1 MQLPVLRVLDGKSK
15 VWLRR
20 ERMGK
25 EMLFPFHVLFGTWPE
40 IRCNP
45 WDFFGSEQ
53 VPVKPVQQCNLQQE
67 GVVDIVDVLVGDLG
81 FRFPRVSIRECQ
93 GARR

>member
-40 IRCNP
+40 ILCCAQTGYSISP
-45 WDFFGSEQ
+45 YTQMLPGSSLSQ
-53 VPVKPVQQCNLQQE
+53 PTRATSSAQS
-67 GVVDIVDVLVGDLG
+67 
-81 FRFPRVSIRECQ
+81 RYR
-93 GARR
+93 